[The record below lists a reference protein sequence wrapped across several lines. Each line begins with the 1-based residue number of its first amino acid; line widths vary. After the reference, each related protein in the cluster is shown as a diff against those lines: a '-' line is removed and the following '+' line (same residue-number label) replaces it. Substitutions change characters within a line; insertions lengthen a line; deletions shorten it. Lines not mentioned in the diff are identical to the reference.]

1 MEKSQEIRDL
11 IERIERLEEEKRDV
25 QSDIKQVYEEGQSK
39 GYNKKVLKSI
49 IKIRKMDPDVA
60 NQYNSDYQYYFD
72 LLNEG

>member
-25 QSDIKQVYEEGQSK
+25 QSDIKQVYGEGQSK

>member
-1 MEKSQEIRDL
+1 MEKSQELKDL

-25 QSDIKQVYEEGQSK
+25 QSDIKQVYEEGQNK

-49 IKIRKMDPDVA
+49 IKIRRMDPDIA
-60 NQYNSDYQYYFD
+60 SQYNSDYQYYFD